1 MAIDVTVRHYEN
13 VFQIFYAAAS
23 FQEGL
28 TITGYVIYP
37 DITKSDVLE
46 FEELGDGIYSGLFPF
61 VKKSNNRI
69 EKYGLVMKEN
79 GVTKLFEIVN
89 LTT

>member
-1 MAIDVTVRHYEN
+1 MAITITVRHHEN
-13 VFQIFYAAAS
+13 VFQIFYFAKN

-37 DITKSDVLE
+37 DMTKSDVLE
-46 FEELGDGIYSGLFPF
+46 FDELGDGIYSGMFPF

-69 EKYGLVMKEN
+69 ERYGIVMKEN
-79 GVTKLFEIVN
+79 GVTKLFDIVN
-89 LTT
+89 LIT

>member
-1 MAIDVTVRHYEN
+1 MAISLTVRHHEN
-13 VFQIFYAAAS
+13 IFQVFYAS
-23 FQEGL
+23 SKFQEGL
-28 TITGYVIYP
+28 TVTGYIIYP
-37 DITKSDVLE
+37 DMTKSDVLE
-46 FEELGDGIYSGLFPF
+46 FDELGDGIYSGFFPF

-69 EKYGLVMKEN
+69 ERYGVVMKEN